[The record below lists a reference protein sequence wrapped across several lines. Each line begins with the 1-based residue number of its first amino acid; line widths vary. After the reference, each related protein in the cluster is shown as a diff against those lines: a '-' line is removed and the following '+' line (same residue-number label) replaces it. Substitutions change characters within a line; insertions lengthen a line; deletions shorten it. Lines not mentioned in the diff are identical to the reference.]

1 LQAGGQGFKSPHVH
15 QPLRI
20 RELSKQQ
27 HFRVGVCAAVSFA
40 AVFLVAPFPSF
51 GLAQAHQLR
60 TPSHQGQPQSDPGSE
75 LQAGTDLTQH
85 GRFAEAIPHLLAA
98 RGHVANEYAASFNL
112 ALCYVA
118 TSQPKLAIPVL
129 EQLQREKSATAAVW
143 NLSAQA
149 YVGDAQPDKAFSAV
163 QRAAEIT
170 PDDARL
176 YSYVSDA
183 CMAASNNDLGLKVV
197 DLGLHN
203 VPRSARLHYERAV
216 FLTNLDRFDEAKKD
230 FQLARELGTNADI
243 GYLAAV
249 HESLI
254 QGNLDTSIRVARQA
268 ISEGKDNYILL
279 SLYADA
285 LFRAGA
291 YAGSSNFSEAE
302 RAAEK
307 SVAQKTDYAPSR
319 ITLAKLYRIG
329 GRLDDSISQLEA
341 ARKLDPHNPAVY
353 SNLATAYRLKGDRAN
368 AHKALAVLE
377 SLNRKQVI
385 AIRDSGTNTGDR
397 RGNVSAVRN

>member
-1 LQAGGQGFKSPHVH
+1 VL
-15 QPLRI
+15 
-20 RELSKQQ
+20 
-27 HFRVGVCAAVSFA
+27 
-40 AVFLVAPFPSF
+40 LVASLARFD
-51 GLAQAHQLR
+51 LAQAHQFR
-60 TPSHQGQPQSDPGSE
+60 NRPNQSQASTDAESE
-75 LQAGTDLTQH
+75 LQAGTDLTQQ

-118 TSQPKLAIPVL
+118 TSQPKLAIPIL
-129 EQLQREKSATAAVW
+129 EGLQKENSATAAVW

-149 YVGDAQPDKAFSAV
+149 YVGDAQPDKAFSAL

-170 PDDARL
+170 PGDARL

-183 CMAASNNDLGLKVV
+183 CMAASENDLGLKVV

-230 FQLARELGTNADI
+230 FQLARELGANTDV
-243 GYLAAV
+243 GYLATV

-254 QGNLDTSIRVARQA
+254 EGNLDASIRAARQA

-279 SLYADA
+279 ALYAEA
-285 LFRAGA
+285 LFREGVHPE
-291 YAGSSNFSEAE
+291 GSNFSDAE

-307 SVAQKTDYAPSR
+307 SVAERPDYAPSR

-329 GRLDDSISQLEA
+329 GRLDDSIAQLEA
-341 ARKLDPHNPAVY
+341 ARKLDPQNPAVY
-353 SNLATAYRLKGDRAN
+353 SNLATAYWLKGDRTREHA
-368 AHKALAVLE
+368 ALAVLE
-377 SLNRKQVI
+377 HLNQKQVT
-385 AIRDSGTNTGDR
+385 AIRHSGTKAGDR